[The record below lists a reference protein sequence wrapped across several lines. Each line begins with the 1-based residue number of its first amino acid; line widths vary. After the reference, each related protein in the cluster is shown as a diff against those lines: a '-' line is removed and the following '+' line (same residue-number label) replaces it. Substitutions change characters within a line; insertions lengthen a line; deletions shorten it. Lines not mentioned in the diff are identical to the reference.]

1 MPIAETGAFGKCGGE
16 LTLHRLKAPIG
27 RRKAIA
33 SLPGTMVSHKS
44 DEGGVRHERRFA
56 MLDWIAAIDWAA
68 MAPFILIGFGAQLV
82 DGALGMAFG
91 VICSTLLVSV
101 MGVPPAR
108 ASAGVHL
115 VEMFT
120 TGASGISH
128 VLHKNVDWKLFA
140 RIAVPGVI
148 GGILGAYILA
158 NIHADAARPL
168 VMLYLTGLG
177 FYLLYKALT
186 YPTVPKVKDA
196 KVAVPLGLIGG
207 FLDASG
213 GGGWGPVV
221 TSNLLLQGTDPRKTV
236 GTVNTAEFF
245 LTFAVSATFIAT
257 IGLDAVTLVTGGL
270 LIGGLLAA
278 PVGGYIAKH
287 IPAKNLLLM
296 VSIVLTATSLFSL
309 YKALS

>member
-1 MPIAETGAFGKCGGE
+1 
-16 LTLHRLKAPIG
+16 
-27 RRKAIA
+27 
-33 SLPGTMVSHKS
+33 
-44 DEGGVRHERRFA
+44 
-56 MLDWIAAIDWAA
+56 MLEFLANIDWSAVTPYIA
-68 MAPFILIGFGAQLV
+68 IGFAAQLV

-115 VEMFT
+115 VEVFT

-128 VLHKNVDWKLFA
+128 ILHKNVDWALFA
-140 RIAVPGVI
+140 RLAIPGVV
-148 GGILGAYILA
+148 GGCAGAYLLS
-158 NIHADAARPL
+158 NIDASVTRPI
-168 VMLYLTGLG
+168 VMLYLTCIG

-186 YPTVPKVKDA
+186 YPTMPKPKEA

-221 TSNLLLQGTDPRKTV
+221 TSNLLIQGTDPRKTV

-245 LTFAVSATFIAT
+245 LTTSISIMFILT
-257 IGLDAVTLVTGGL
+257 IGLEAFTLVTGGL
-270 LIGGLLAA
+270 LIGGLIAA
-278 PVGGYIAKH
+278 PFGAVIAKR
-287 IPAKNLLLM
+287 IQPKTLMLM
-296 VSIVLTATSLFSL
+296 VGTVLTATSLFSL
-309 YKALS
+309 YKALT

>member
-1 MPIAETGAFGKCGGE
+1 MFDF
-16 LTLHRLKAPIG
+16 LW
-27 RRKAIA
+27 
-33 SLPGTMVSHKS
+33 S
-44 DEGGVRHERRFA
+44 
-56 MLDWIAAIDWAA
+56 IDWNALL
-68 MAPFILIGFGAQLV
+68 PFILVGFIAQMV

-108 ASAGVHL
+108 ASASVHL
-115 VEMFT
+115 VETFT

-140 RIAVPGVI
+140 RIAIPGVI
-148 GGILGAYILA
+148 GGVLGAYALS
-158 NIHADAARPL
+158 NIDAEVARPL
-168 VMLYLTGLG
+168 VMLYLTCLG

-186 YPTVPKVKDA
+186 YPQLPKAKDA
-196 KVAVPLGLIGG
+196 KVTVPLGLIGG

-221 TSNLLLQGTDPRKTV
+221 TSNLLLQGTDPRKTI

-245 LTFAVSATFIAT
+245 LTFAVSLTFILT
-257 IGLDAVTLVTGGL
+257 IGLEAFTLVTGGL

-278 PVGGYIAKH
+278 PLAGYIAKRV
-287 IPAKNLLLM
+287 PAKTLLLL
-296 VSIVLTATSLFSL
+296 VGIVLTATSLFSL